1 MKKQIVL
8 VIIIQILITILALDC
23 LSYNSNYLTLDHDNS
38 LIRDKDISN
47 YSFLVRSDPSSLY
60 IQKKSPEKAFLL
72 SAIVPGTGEFYSGS
86 KRGIV
91 FISAEAAFWISYFVL
106 HRRADEINDSYLDA
120 VRKNIRFE
128 EDSPVKSTDT
138 WTLEDFEHATQS
150 DNWHYVYTENNGK
163 PIPRVGKFYWSDAE
177 ATKDEPAGELVNN
190 SKLRQQ
196 AYKTRMSANK
206 KYKQAKIGL
215 GLVVANHVVSAID
228 ARILAINRNKRDTKI
243 SIQHNIFP
251 SGESTISMIMEK
263 SF

>member
-1 MKKQIVL
+1 MKRQI
-8 VIIIQILITILALDC
+8 ILIIMIQFMMSVLAYDC
-23 LSYNSNYLTLDHDNS
+23 LSYNINYDDLSPKGISCYIYLVNS
-38 LIRDKDISN
+38 DLIN
-47 YSFLVRSDPSSLY
+47 PAV
-60 IQKKSPEKAFLL
+60 QKKSPEKAFLL
-72 SAIVPGTGEFYSGS
+72 SAIVPGTGEFYGGS
-86 KRGIV
+86 KRGLV
-91 FISAEAAFWISYFVL
+91 FISAETAFWISYFIL
-106 HRRADEINDSYLDA
+106 HRRADEINNSYLDA

-215 GLVVANHVVSAID
+215 GLVVVNHVVSAID
-228 ARILAINRNKRDTKI
+228 ARILAINRNKRDIKI
-243 SIQHNIFP
+243 SVHNNILP
-251 SGESTISMIMEK
+251 SGEATISIVLK
-263 SF
+263 KLF